1 MSETLQKKL
10 SNNWSKVKKTLCTK
24 LKIEDIISTDLFENY
39 MNQGWLSITKSYK
52 TNTKELTNNY
62 FDTLSHPQKKLTLE
76 ILGSIRKYLVDIFYL
91 SVSKTEN
98 NEYIAVGSN
107 NITSDYDISILGPDS
122 NEIMWKMFNLFL
134 NKYQDALPFSFDTNI
149 YCSPLYIHTNHN
161 NIQLNYVLEKSNLFP
176 RIDYGKRKFTLAP
189 LTYQDIREELIWAC
203 IKLISFNIDPR
214 NEILKII
221 ITLSKE
227 YQYNLESIREK
238 HLLDRKKLEVLGI
251 HKLSKETQK
260 ISINYYL
267 QYIYQQP
274 IQNYIYSNMPFN
286 PYFKLNNKLMENLFF
301 YSNIVNYFSSESYYT
316 SSAVNSIVIE
326 NQMEEE
332 LDYSDRK
339 EDIRKL
345 IYITAAI
352 ENLGDMFKHIKNE
365 TGGLDKIL
373 IKYSKYIYRFYY
385 VISKLGYERYRLKAL
400 EIKKYIL
407 PFRQNID
414 KKCNHFDIIFYENE
428 KKEEYIEKIKNIFI
442 YILEK
447 ELKNISNIKQ
457 III

>member
-1 MSETLQKKL
+1 MSNTLQKKL
-10 SNNWSKVKKTLCTK
+10 STNWTKVKKTLCTK
-24 LKIEDIISTDLFENY
+24 LKIEDIISTELFEDY

-52 TNTKELTNNY
+52 SNSKEISSNY
-62 FDTLSHPQKKLTLE
+62 FDSLSHPQKKLTLE

-91 SVSKTEN
+91 SVGKTYD

-161 NIQLNYVLEKSNLFP
+161 NIIIKSVLEKSDNFP

-189 LTYQDIREELIWAC
+189 LNDSDIKEELIWAG
-203 IKLISFNIDPR
+203 IKLLSIDIGEKYIFL
-214 NEILKII
+214 NKIKH
-221 ITLSKE
+221 LSKM
-227 YQYNLESIREK
+227 YYDNLESIREK
-238 HLLDRKKLEVLGI
+238 HLTDIMRLEILGI
-251 HKLSKETQK
+251 QNLSNETKK

-274 IQNYIYSNMPFN
+274 IQNYIYKNLPFE
-286 PYFKLNNKLMENLFF
+286 PYFKLDGKVKDNLFF
-301 YSNIVNYFSSESYYT
+301 YSNIVNYYSSESYYT

-332 LDYSDRK
+332 LDYNDRP
-339 EDIRKL
+339 EYIRKL

-352 ENLGDMFKHIKNE
+352 ENFGDMFKHIKKE
-365 TGGLDKIL
+365 TGEIKDII

-385 VISKLGYERYRLKAL
+385 VISKLGYERYKIKAND
-400 EIKKYIL
+400 IKKYVL
-407 PFRQNID
+407 PYREKVE
-414 KKCNHFDIIFYENE
+414 KKCNHLDIIFYENE
-428 KKEEYIEKIKNIFI
+428 TKIKYINKIKEIFI

-447 ELKNISNIKQ
+447 ELNNIIEINRIMV
-457 III
+457 

>member
-24 LKIEDIISTDLFENY
+24 LKIEDIISTELFENY
-39 MNQGWLSITKSYK
+39 MNQGWLSITQSYK

-76 ILGSIRKYLVDIFYL
+76 ILGSIRKYLVDIYYL
-91 SVSKTEN
+91 SVGKTEN

-161 NIQLNYVLEKSNLFP
+161 NIQLKYVLEKSNSFP

-189 LTYQDIREELIWAC
+189 LNYEDIREELIWAC
-203 IKLISFNIDPR
+203 IKIINLDIQSK
-214 NEILKII
+214 NENLKYIVN
-221 ITLSKE
+221 LSKE
-227 YQYNLESIREK
+227 YYNNLESIREK
-238 HLLDRKKLEVLGI
+238 YLLDKTKLEVLGI
-251 HKLSKETQK
+251 QKLSKETQK
-260 ISINYYL
+260 ISINYFL
-267 QYIYQQP
+267 QYTYQQP
-274 IQNYIYSNMPFN
+274 IQNYIYFGIPLD
-286 PYFKLNNKLMENLFF
+286 PYFILNGILMKNLFF

-332 LDYSDRK
+332 LNYSDRN
-339 EDIRKL
+339 EDIKKL

-365 TGGLDKIL
+365 PGEIEKIL

-407 PFRQNID
+407 PFRQTIE
-414 KKCNHFDIIFYENE
+414 KKCNHFEIIFYENE
-428 KKEEYIEKIKNIFI
+428 KKEEYIQKIKNIFVFI
-442 YILEK
+442 IEK
-447 ELKNISNIKQ
+447 EIRKIKNIKE
-457 III
+457 IIT